1 MPEIM
6 ESASLCD
13 SISTAWSRE
22 LAERNSMSGKA
33 LMASLATRFLSD
45 SGKMIFMRLL

>member
-1 MPEIM
+1 MPEMM
-6 ESASLCD
+6 ESASPRD

-22 LAERNSMSGKA
+22 SVGRNSMSGKA
-33 LMASLATRFLSD
+33 LMASLAVGFLSD